1 MVEQPVG
8 ATGWGRVV
16 AEYAEF
22 RRLAPIAVMMP
33 TLTTIALYGLTP
45 FSAHRLAVDVVL
57 GEVRNLL
64 PRAGVSLNASR
75 TVQLLVDYSRVRAQK
90 RIRWQPMTDDEFL
103 AMDDIKFEES
113 FGVTKAT
120 AKDLLRVFRARGLPV
135 NEKGVVVV
143 PDKPATALKPRV
155 RLGHVKTP
163 FQVRVRTCVRACVR
177 A

>member
-103 AMDDIKFEES
+103 AMDDTSTGGPFHA
-113 FGVTKAT
+113 FTGR
-120 AKDLLRVFRARGLPV
+120 DLLGGWCAATHPAPPPRVLRTLCGH
-135 NEKGVVVV
+135 
-143 PDKPATALKPRV
+143 TALP
-155 RLGHVKTP
+155 P
-163 FQVRVRTCVRACVR
+163 
-177 A
+177 